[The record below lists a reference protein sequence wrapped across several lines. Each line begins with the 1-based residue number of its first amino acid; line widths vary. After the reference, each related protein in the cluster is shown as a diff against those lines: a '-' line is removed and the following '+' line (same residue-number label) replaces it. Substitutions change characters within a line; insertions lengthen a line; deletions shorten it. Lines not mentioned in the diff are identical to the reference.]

1 MVLAFF
7 HWPNFPRGN
16 MGTGVVSAVSFLI
29 PENSMS
35 YWMHRFKDKKTVFH
49 GPYKHFENEQVIA
62 FQAPDGL
69 DLELVAHSS
78 AEENG
83 VSP

>member
-35 YWMHRFKDKKTVFH
+35 YWMHRFKDKKNSVSWTV
-49 GPYKHFENEQVIA
+49 
-62 FQAPDGL
+62 
-69 DLELVAHSS
+69 
-78 AEENG
+78 
-83 VSP
+83 

>member
-16 MGTGVVSAVSFLI
+16 MGTGVVSVVSFLI

-35 YWMHRFKDKKTVFH
+35 YWMHRFKDKEAVFH
-49 GPYKHFENEQVIA
+49 GPNKHFENEQVIA
-62 FQAPDGL
+62 SHVPDGL

-83 VSP
+83 VSA